1 MRVVATTEATK
12 EETYRPKSD
21 PLSYVVEYRVPDG
34 DWSVCMVADELQ
46 VAEVSYD
53 FCTKEYQGLLFRIV
67 ELDTPVKV
75 VPVDV

>member
-21 PLSYVVEYRVPDG
+21 PLSYAVEYRVPDG
-34 DWSVCMVADELQ
+34 PWRICTATGEFR
-46 VAEVSYD
+46 VAEAAYNFYTQGHS
-53 FCTKEYQGLLFRIV
+53 GLLFRIV

-75 VPVDV
+75 VPVDA

>member
-21 PLSYVVEYRVPDG
+21 PLSYAVEYRVPG
-34 DWSVCMVADELQ
+34 GAWSVCMVADELQ
-46 VAEVSYD
+46 VAEASYD
-53 FCTKEYQGLLFRIV
+53 FCTEESGGLLFRIV

-75 VPVDV
+75 VPFDV

>member
-21 PLSYVVEYRVPDG
+21 PLSYAVEYRVPG
-34 DWSVCMVADELQ
+34 GTWSVCMVADELR

-53 FCTKEYQGLLFRIV
+53 FYTEEYWGLLFRIV

>member
-1 MRVVATTEATK
+1 MRVVATTEATE

-21 PLSYVVEYRVPDG
+21 PLYYVVEYSVPNG
-34 DWSVCMVADELQ
+34 TWIVCMVADELR

-53 FCTKEYQGLLFRIV
+53 FYTEKYCGLLFRIV
-67 ELDTPVKV
+67 ELDMPVKV